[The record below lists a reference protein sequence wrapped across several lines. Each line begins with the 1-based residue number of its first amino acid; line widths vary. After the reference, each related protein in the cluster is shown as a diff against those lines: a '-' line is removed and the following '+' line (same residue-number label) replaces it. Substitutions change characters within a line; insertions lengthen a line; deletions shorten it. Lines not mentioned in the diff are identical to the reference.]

1 MTVRLVAGA
10 YPMSCPEQN
19 WHLSIGAGSKRV
31 RIKLSMSQGPLRG
44 TWFISP
50 VQSWSGR
57 TQACLDVFV
66 HPSFFGS
73 FVILAEV

>member
-1 MTVRLVAGA
+1 M
-10 YPMSCPEQN
+10 
-19 WHLSIGAGSKRV
+19 SIGAVSKGV
-31 RIKLSMSQGPLRG
+31 RRKLSMSQGPLCG

-66 HPSFFGS
+66 HPSFFGV
-73 FVILAEV
+73 FLILAEV